1 MGELNSSVAN
11 VVFYRKSNDTDE
23 WKSLGN
29 AKSIETTYPEDSETA
44 DEPMILGFDPG
55 KTASISCELRVQI
68 NRKAHHLSKHGK
80 NKRIRK
86 KNFKKYMKILISELC
101 KML

>member
-11 VVFYRKSNDTDE
+11 VVFYRKSNDTNE

-44 DEPMILGFDPG
+44 DEPMILGFDAG
-55 KTASISCELRVQI
+55 KTASISCEIRVQI
-68 NRKAHHLSKHGK
+68 NRKAYHLSIHGK
-80 NKRIRK
+80 NRRIRK
-86 KNFKKYMKILISELC
+86 KNIKRLIKEIRF
-101 KML
+101 